1 MAATQVVRS
10 EWTKIRSVAS
20 TVWTLSL
27 AAVVT
32 VALGVL
38 ISLLS
43 KNEFDD
49 LSTKDRLSFD
59 PTFISF
65 AGMSLGQLAMIVF
78 GVLVV
83 SNEYSTGMIR
93 TSLAAVPQR
102 GTFLFSKIAVATG
115 LAFLVALATSF
126 VAFFLGQAMLGSHRA
141 SIGDPGVLRAVI
153 GGGLY
158 MTLIALFSMGV
169 ATMLRSP
176 MLSLGILMPFFFLIS
191 TILGNVYAD
200 QEGRPVPP
208 GPGRQQD
215 HAGRHPDR
223 RRHSVRPLGRP
234 GDHGPVGGG
243 GGGGRVRAAEEEGRV
258 GSSGGFAGERS
269 SNPLH
274 PAHALT

>member
-1 MAATQVVRS
+1 MAATQVIKS

-20 TVWTLSL
+20 TIWTLSL

-32 VALGVL
+32 VALGIL

-43 KNEFDD
+43 KNEFDNM
-49 LSTKDRLSFD
+49 SAKDQLSFD

-93 TSLAAVPQR
+93 TSLSAVPQR
-102 GTFLFSKIAVATG
+102 GTFLFSKIAVATV
-115 LAFLVALATSF
+115 LAFVVGIITSF
-126 VAFFLGQAMLGSHRA
+126 VAFFLGQAMLGSHKA

-158 MTLIALFSMGV
+158 MTLIAVFSMGV

-191 TILGNVYAD
+191 NILGAVSATKKVGRYLPD
-200 QEGRPVPP
+200 QAGSKIMQVVTPIDDDTPY
-208 GPGRQQD
+208 GPWGGL
-215 HAGRHPDR
+215 AIM
-223 RRHSVRPLGRP
+223 VAWVAVAV
-234 GDHGPVGGG
+234 VGGYVLLKK
-243 GGGGRVRAAEEEGRV
+243 RDA
-258 GSSGGFAGERS
+258 
-269 SNPLH
+269 
-274 PAHALT
+274 

>member
-115 LAFLVALATSF
+115 LAFVVALATSF

-141 SIGDPGVLRAVI
+141 SISDPGVLRAVI

-191 TILGNVYAD
+191 AILGNVDATKKFGQYLPD
-200 QEGRPVPP
+200 QAGSKIMQVVTPIDDDVPY
-208 GPGRQQD
+208 GPWGGLGIMVLWVLVAV
-215 HAGRHPDR
+215 AGGYVLLKKRD
-223 RRHSVRPLGRP
+223 
-234 GDHGPVGGG
+234 
-243 GGGGRVRAAEEEGRV
+243 A
-258 GSSGGFAGERS
+258 
-269 SNPLH
+269 
-274 PAHALT
+274 

>member
-49 LSTKDRLSFD
+49 LSTKDQLSFD

-115 LAFLVALATSF
+115 LAFVVALATSF

-191 TILGNVYAD
+191 AILGNVDATKKFGQYLPD
-200 QEGRPVPP
+200 QAGSKIMQVVTPIDDDVPY
-208 GPGRQQD
+208 GPWGGLGIMVLWVLVAV
-215 HAGRHPDR
+215 AGGYVLLKKRD
-223 RRHSVRPLGRP
+223 
-234 GDHGPVGGG
+234 
-243 GGGGRVRAAEEEGRV
+243 A
-258 GSSGGFAGERS
+258 
-269 SNPLH
+269 
-274 PAHALT
+274 